1 MSGIELPA
9 YNGEYSYVGY
19 LTVGEDTSMQVML
32 DTTTHKL
39 FLANQQCSSCYTDGF
54 IAKKYAMR
62 ERD

>member
-9 YNGEYSYVGY
+9 YNGEYSYIGY

-39 FLANQQCSSCYTDGF
+39 FLANQQCFGCYTDNF
-54 IAKKYAMR
+54 IA
-62 ERD
+62 